1 MLDWRKMRIGKGTW
15 IRARKYLIIVAA
27 LLSISV
33 AGHPVHAH
41 QCQLTGNDANAISQ
55 YNQCKADL
63 MITGMHQQADPP
75 EDTETLSALRAENKL
90 LRLQLE
96 NIKNCL
102 FEILKDL

>member
-1 MLDWRKMRIGKGTW
+1 MSIGKGAW
-15 IRARKYLIIVAA
+15 MMARKYLMMVAA
-27 LLSISV
+27 LISISA
-33 AGHPVHAH
+33 AGHPVYAH

-63 MITGMHQQADPP
+63 MITGMHQQDEPS

-96 NIKNCL
+96 NIKNRL
-102 FEILKDL
+102 FEILKDM

>member
-1 MLDWRKMRIGKGTW
+1 MSIGKGAW
-15 IRARKYLIIVAA
+15 MMARKYLIMVAA
-27 LLSISV
+27 LIS
-33 AGHPVHAH
+33 GHPVYAH

-63 MITGMHQQADPP
+63 MITGMHQQDEPP

-96 NIKNCL
+96 NIKNRL